1 MVFSSLLFICIFLP
15 VVLILC
21 LIIPA
26 RWRNAFLL
34 FSSLIF
40 YGWGEPK
47 YILLM
52 AATAAVDYAAGLLIS
67 YYNSR
72 SAQKA
77 AKAVLA
83 VTVIL
88 NIGTLCFFK
97 YTGFVVESIS
107 ALIGAQSPII
117 KLALPVGISFYTFQ
131 TLSYVIDVYRG
142 RVAVQ
147 RNFINFFMFVT
158 IFPQLIAGPIVR
170 YSDIE
175 SRLVDRP
182 IYAEKFA
189 DGIFGFCIG
198 LAKKVIIANR
208 MGVVFDSATS
218 GESTFLSALIAAVSF
233 TFQIYFDFSGYSD
246 MAIGMGKMLG
256 FDFPENFRYPYEAD
270 SITDFWR
277 RWHITLSTWFREY
290 LYIPLGGNRK
300 GIKRQIFNL
309 FVVWSLT
316 GLWHGA
322 GWNFLFWGIYFFLI
336 LVCEKLFLLKFLKK
350 LPAFIRH
357 IYTLVLVVIGWVLFY
372 SESLSSVVS
381 ALKSLFGVGVPLA
394 DNGALYLMSTSLI
407 MFAVCIIAS
416 THYPAK
422 IANVVITRLTVSKP
436 GLRVVIR
443 GAFAAILLILS
454 IALLTGDS
462 YNPFLYFRF

>member
-34 FSSLIF
+34 VSSLIF

-67 YYNSR
+67 HYNSR
-72 SAQKA
+72 LSQKA

-88 NIGTLCFFK
+88 NIATLCFFK

-107 ALIGAQSPII
+107 ALIGAQSPIV

-131 TLSYVIDVYRG
+131 TLSYVIDVYKG
-142 RVAVQ
+142 QVAVQ
-147 RNFINFFMFVT
+147 KNFINFFMFVT

-175 SRLVDRP
+175 SKLVNRP

-189 DGIFGFCIG
+189 DGIFRFCIG

-208 MGVVFDSATS
+208 MGAVFDSATS

-246 MAIGMGKMLG
+246 MAIGMGEMLG

-336 LVCEKLFLLKFLKK
+336 LVCEKLFLLKFLEK

-372 SESLSSVVS
+372 SESLSAVLSS
-381 ALKSLFGVGVPLA
+381 LKALFGVGVPFA
-394 DNGALYLMSTSLI
+394 DNGALYLLSTSAVML
-407 MFAVCIIAS
+407 AVCVIAS
-416 THYPAK
+416 THYPAGLVNGALDK
-422 IANVVITRLTVSKP
+422 LALSRP
-436 GLRVVIR
+436 GARVVLR
-443 GAFAAILLILS
+443 GIFAAVLFVLS
-454 IALLTGDS
+454 IALLAGDS